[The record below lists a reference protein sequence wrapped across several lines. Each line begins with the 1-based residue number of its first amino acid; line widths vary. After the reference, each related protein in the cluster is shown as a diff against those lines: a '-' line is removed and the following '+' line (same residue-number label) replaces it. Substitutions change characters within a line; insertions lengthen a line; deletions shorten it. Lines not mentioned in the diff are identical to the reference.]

1 MSIENTLIALAYV
14 KETENPMEV
23 FCNYI
28 LICLLKAPEKKLR
41 HDEISCTIEELFG
54 IKMPHHMIKMFCRI
68 LEKQK
73 KICKLPRGA
82 GYLCQ
87 DESFDLNA
95 FEVKK
100 DQLAQKEWVLI
111 QGLMNLAEDYNLQW
125 TCEDAKK
132 HLTDFLVVRE
142 NAVKIFSGNHI
153 EEIQREKYIPNEW
166 YVGKYISYIL
176 ECNDGRTEYLLDV
189 VKGLMIYLGVYETN
203 DYYQDCTQKFKGT
216 DFYLDTKLLLRIM
229 GYSWKLEIEAAQELV
244 QLIQKDY
251 GGNVCVFE
259 HTIGELESA
268 LYTASECLDK
278 DETIVDSELRIYA
291 ELNNCSAYD
300 LKLYSQSVRG
310 IVKKWGFKITEG
322 IHWNDEDTQKWNL
335 DEEKIKNYIKEKH
348 PKWKDRAIENDIY
361 AINYINILRKG
372 DYSVKYGG
380 RKKLPVFI
388 TTNTALVWRMREY
401 INLYGEEDKSVAAW
415 KTNALPIITDNML
428 MCRLWLPRAQAN
440 LKVPALTLARN
451 AYAAQQ
457 VSPDFFEKIKK
468 SAIELKKKHQVD
480 VINISTARK
489 EKFEELL
496 IKNSAGDMDE
506 MTVEVL
512 ATSMDEVIRLE
523 TINLSQTIEELKN
536 QKGIQIVEIQ
546 KGRENAVK
554 SAVERFRG
562 KIGWKKIEIYLAAN
576 YWIIVAVIFALLGIG
591 LGQVKGLPI
600 MGTTSGMGMIYVIL
614 TVINKV
620 MEKGFSRSSW
630 GEVIL
635 SKTVKGVWK
644 GYSQKIEQGLLEF
657 ERELKPEILR
667 ACIEEDA
674 LLSKYQQYCVD

>member
-1 MSIENTLIALAYV
+1 MNTENTLIALAYV
-14 KETENPMEV
+14 KETENPLEV

-41 HDEISCTIEELFG
+41 HDELCNTIEELFG

-73 KICKLPRGA
+73 KICKLPQGA

-95 FEVKK
+95 FEEKK
-100 DQLAQKEWVLI
+100 DQLSHKEWVI
-111 QGLMNLAEDYNLQW
+111 VNGLLNFAEDYNLPW
-125 TCEDAKK
+125 TYDDAKRY
-132 HLTDFLVVRE
+132 LTDFLVVRE
-142 NAVKIFSGNHI
+142 NAVRIFSKNYI
-153 EEIQREKYIPNEW
+153 EEIEREKYIPNEW
-166 YVGKYISYIL
+166 YVGKYVSHIL
-176 ECNDGRTEYLLDV
+176 ECNDGRSEYLLDV
-189 VKGLMIYLGVYETN
+189 VNGLMIYLGVYETK

-216 DFYLDTKLLLRIM
+216 DFYLDTKLLLRVM
-229 GYSWKLEIEAAQELV
+229 GFSWKLEKESAQELV
-244 QLIQKDY
+244 DLIQKDY

-268 LYTASECLDK
+268 LYTASECLAK
-278 DETIVDSELRIYA
+278 DEAIIDSELRIYA

-300 LKLYSQSVRG
+300 LKLHSKSVRG
-310 IVKKWGFKITEG
+310 IVNKLGFKITEAVE
-322 IHWNDEDTQKWNL
+322 WNDDDIKKWNL

-348 PKWKDRAIENDIY
+348 PKWKDRAIENDIC

-401 INLYGEEDKSVAAW
+401 INIYGEEDKGVAAW

-440 LKVPALTLARN
+440 MTVPALTLARN

-457 VSPDFFEKIKK
+457 VTPDFFEKMRKT
-468 SAIELKKKHQVD
+468 AVDLKEKHRID
-480 VINISTARK
+480 VINISTVRK

-496 IKNSAGDMDE
+496 IKKTAGDIDE
-506 MTVEVL
+506 MTVDVL
-512 ATSMDEVIRLE
+512 ATSMDELIKLE
-523 TINLSQTIEELKN
+523 TVNLNETIEELKN
-536 QKGIQIVEIQ
+536 QNSIQVVEIQ

-576 YWIIVAVIFALLGIG
+576 YWIIVAVAFALLGIG
-591 LGQVKGLPI
+591 LGQVKGLSI
-600 MGTTSGMGMIYVIL
+600 MGTIPGMGILYAVL

-620 MEKGFSRSSW
+620 LEKGFSRSSW
-630 GEVIL
+630 GEVL
-635 SKTVKGVWK
+635 LNKAVKNVWK
-644 GYSQKIEQGLLEF
+644 GYSRKIKQGLLEF
-657 ERELKPEILR
+657 EKELEPEILR
-667 ACIEEDA
+667 ACIEEEK
-674 LLSKYQQYCVD
+674 LLSKYQQYCVN

>member
-41 HDEISCTIEELFG
+41 HDEICCTIEELFG

-73 KICKLPRGA
+73 KICKLPKGA

-95 FEVKK
+95 FEEKK
-100 DQLAQKEWVLI
+100 DQFAQKEWVLI
-111 QGLMNLAEDYNLQW
+111 QGLVNLAEDYNLQW

-132 HLTDFLVVRE
+132 YLTDFLVVRE

-166 YVGKYISYIL
+166 YVGKYISHIL

-229 GYSWKLEIEAAQELV
+229 GYSWKLEKEAAQELV
-244 QLIQKDY
+244 ELIQKDY

-278 DETIVDSELRIYA
+278 NEAIADSELRIYA

-322 IHWNDEDTQKWNL
+322 IHWNDENTQKWNL

-348 PKWKDRAIENDIY
+348 PKWKDRAIENDIC
-361 AINYINILRKG
+361 AINHINILRKG

-428 MCRLWLPRAQAN
+428 MCRLWVPRAQAN
-440 LKVPALTLARN
+440 LTVPALTLARN

-457 VSPDFFEKIKK
+457 VSPDFFEKIRK
-468 SAIELKKKHQVD
+468 SAIELKEKHQVD
-480 VINISTARK
+480 VINISTVRK

-496 IKNSAGDMDE
+496 VKNSAGDIDE

-536 QKGIQIVEIQ
+536 QNSIQIVEIQ
-546 KGRENAVK
+546 KGKENAVK

-562 KIGWKKIEIYLAAN
+562 KIGWKKIEIYWAAN

-591 LGQVKGLPI
+591 LGQVKGLSI
-600 MGTTSGMGMIYVIL
+600 MGTTSGMGIIYVIL

-644 GYSQKIEQGLLEF
+644 GYSQKIKQGLLEF
-657 ERELKPEILR
+657 ERDLETEILR
-667 ACIEEDA
+667 ACIEEDP